1 MTCSWFIVKLSLTT
15 GLSSWNDSKGQCRSR
30 NKVLQDQCFD
40 ISRPSCTCGSLRQG
54 NVDSSTW
61 DLINIPNT
69 ELTIACPQHDTPVST
84 SARLWSARLPACSC
98 FLHRL
103 VNLFRHLNLAI
114 LTCSSWHAPSVCIF
128 CVPLLKSSFAHSSC
142 PVAM

>member
-1 MTCSWFIVKLSLTT
+1 MTTLDSRRVPHIT
-15 GLSSWNDSKGQCRSR
+15 GEMEVTLCLKNTSTMPWDKTYLCLSSWNDSKGQCRSR

-61 DLINIPNT
+61 DLINILNT

-98 FLHRL
+98 FLHRGAAA
-103 VNLFRHLNLAI
+103 VHEKRKSH
-114 LTCSSWHAPSVCIF
+114 PS
-128 CVPLLKSSFAHSSC
+128 AHT
-142 PVAM
+142 PAT